1 MSKHHKRTLPKSAM
15 PTTAVRKPHPETGL
29 PMWNIGGMWFRSK
42 RDYFAF
48 IANLQAQQSAAAML
62 PQDGPT
68 TQEIPESRKIVPA
81 EQTHNDTDVFVDA
94 EKKPW
99 TAVDL
104 EKAELPET
112 SN

>member
-29 PMWNIGGMWFRSK
+29 RMWFIGGMWFRSK
-42 RDYFAF
+42 RDYFSF
-48 IANLQAQQSAAAML
+48 IATLQAQQSAAAMI

-68 TQEIPESRKIVPA
+68 TQETPESKMIAPVEHSR
-81 EQTHNDTDVFVDA
+81 NDTEVFVDA

-104 EKAELPET
+104 EKSEVT
-112 SN
+112 Q